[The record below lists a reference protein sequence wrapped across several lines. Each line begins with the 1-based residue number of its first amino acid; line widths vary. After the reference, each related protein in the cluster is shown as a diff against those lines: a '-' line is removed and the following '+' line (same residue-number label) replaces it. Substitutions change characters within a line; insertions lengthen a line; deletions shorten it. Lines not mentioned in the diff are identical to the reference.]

1 MNAFRQQVEEA
12 RKVWMEENP
21 GEDGRDH
28 VTPFD
33 RFLYS
38 DTPGTVS
45 ALQQEVFEFAE
56 KTFGAGREDAAWKK
70 LFEEL
75 GEVLKSPRD
84 PAEWGDVFIL
94 LFDLAT
100 IYGVQVDEAT
110 RTKLATIANRV
121 WNRTETGTFQHVPG
135 AEKAPDHVYHRVVL
149 AGGPLSSAEQLATPP
164 DEPVPSAFSPPG
176 HAGPGCYVL
185 ERKDRGMDRKPTYYY
200 KWDPT
205 MECPF

>member
-56 KTFGAGREDAAWKK
+56 KTFGPGREDAAWKK

-75 GEVLKSPRD
+75 GEVLKKPRD

-94 LFDLAT
+94 LFDLAS
-100 IYGVQVDEAT
+100 IYGVQVDDAT
-110 RTKLATIANRV
+110 RSKLAIIANRV
-121 WNRTETGTFQHVPG
+121 WSRTETGTFQHVPG
-135 AEKAPDHVYHRVVL
+135 AEKLPEAHYHAL
-149 AGGPLSSAEQLATPP
+149 FEGGPLAQTGSHVMPGEAPTAC
-164 DEPVPSAFSPPG
+164 SPAG
-176 HAGPGCYVL
+176 HTGPGAYL
-185 ERKDRGMDRKPTYYY
+185 LSRKDRGLDGKTLFVY
-200 KWDPT
+200 KWDPD
-205 MECPF
+205 MEVPF